1 MKIRRLSILIRQVSL
16 LTLSVFASFQSQSG
30 QLIHPALD
38 PSTNN
43 PTSNNTTDR
52 LIIKFKQTT
61 GQDTEP
67 EDLTNL
73 VEAFTG
79 ASSTVVRE
87 TFSGAHVI
95 QLNRQIGLADMQVLT
110 GDIARQPHIEY
121 AEPDLIMTP
130 QLTPNDPRYSEQWH
144 YYQEVG
150 GINLPLAWD
159 LAQGETT
166 VVAVIDSGYQ
176 PHSDLNANLLAG
188 YDMVSDE
195 FAANDGDGRD
205 GDATD
210 PGNYAPS
217 CNEYISDWHGTHV
230 AGTVSAVTNNGLG
243 VAGVA
248 YRAKVVPVR
257 VLGRCGGYL
266 SDITD
271 GIVWAAG
278 AEITGLPINP
288 NPAQVINMSLGGR
301 SDSCPETALAAID
314 IARQRG
320 ATIVV
325 AAGNNSE
332 DSSGFAPANCPG
344 VVTVA
349 ATDESGELAS
359 FSNFGASVDL
369 AAPGTSILS
378 THNDGVIGPGS
389 ESYRLMSGTSMST
402 PHVSGVAALLYS
414 INPGIRPDEVADIL
428 RRSARPFPNT
438 CTGCGRG
445 ILDARAAVEMLTTDE
460 PVVTMLYDG
469 VAETELSG
477 ELESQL
483 FFAIDVP
490 PGASSLTLRSYG
502 GDGDADLY
510 VRSEATPTLDL
521 FDCRPYRYG
530 NDEKCVIRPAPA
542 GRYYVMLHGYS
553 AFSDL
558 SLVAD
563 YLLDESQPG
572 SGERFENN
580 EDYEIPQSSLTG
592 ALSPILVDRAGAS
605 GKVQIEVG
613 IIHQS
618 IREISVT
625 LIDPSGVKHSL
636 KGFGG
641 SGVDLIETYQLE
653 LAELPSEGEW
663 TLQVKDLGPRGSGYI
678 DFWRITFP

>member
-16 LTLSVFASFQSQSG
+16 LTLSIFASFQSQSG

-52 LIIKFKQTT
+52 LIIKFKQTK

-79 ASSTVVRE
+79 TSSTVVRE

-332 DSSGFAPANCPG
+332 DSAGFAPANCPG

-445 ILDARAAVEMLTTDE
+445 ILDARAAVEMLTIDE

-469 VAETELSG
+469 VAETGLSG
-477 ELESQL
+477 ELESQQ

-572 SGERFENN
+572 SGERFENS

>member
-1 MKIRRLSILIRQVSL
+1 MKRRRLFILIRQVSL
-16 LTLSVFASFQSQSG
+16 LALILFASSQSQSG
-30 QLIHPALD
+30 QLFNPALD

-52 LIIKFKQTT
+52 LIIKFKSTAGKDGDPEYLTT
-61 GQDTEP
+61 
-67 EDLTNL
+67 LI
-73 VEAFTG
+73 EAFTG
-79 ASSTVVRE
+79 ASSSVVRE

-95 QLNRQIGLADMQVLT
+95 QLNRQITLEAMWTLT
-110 GDIARQPHIEY
+110 DDIARQPHIEY
-121 AEPDLIMTP
+121 AEADLIMTP
-130 QLTPNDPRYSEQWH
+130 QLTPNDPRYGEQWH
-144 YYQEVG
+144 YFQQAG

-188 YDMVSDE
+188 YDMVSDG

-210 PGNYAPS
+210 PGTYAPS

-230 AGTVSAVTNNGLG
+230 AGTVSAVTNNALG

-248 YRAKVVPVR
+248 YRAEVVPVR

-278 AEITGLPINP
+278 AEVAGAPVNA
-288 NPAQVINMSLGGR
+288 NPAQVINLSLGGR

-314 IARQRG
+314 IARHRG

-325 AAGNNSE
+325 AAGNNGE
-332 DSSGFAPANCPG
+332 ESSGFAPANCPG
-344 VVTVA
+344 VITVA
-349 ATDESGELAS
+349 ATNDAGELAS

-369 AAPGTSILS
+369 AAPGTRILS

-402 PHVSGVAALLYS
+402 PHVSGVAALLYG
-414 INPGIRPDEVADIL
+414 IDPGITPDKVANIL
-428 RRSARPFPNT
+428 IRSTRPFPSA
-438 CTGCGRG
+438 CTGCGSG
-445 ILDARAAVEMLTTDE
+445 ILDAHAAVEMLTSTE
-460 PVVTMLYDG
+460 PGVTILHDG
-469 VAETELSG
+469 VAETGLNG
-477 ELESQL
+477 ELMSQQ

-490 PGASSLTLRSYG
+490 PDAISLSVRSFAG
-502 GDGDADLY
+502 SGDADLY
-510 VRSEATPTLDL
+510 VRSAGKPDLDL
-521 FDCRPYRYG
+521 FDCRPYLYG
-530 NDEKCVIRPAPA
+530 NDEECIIRPVPA

-558 SLVAD
+558 TLVAD
-563 YLLDESQPG
+563 YLMDEPQPG
-572 SGERFENN
+572 GSEKFENS
-580 EDYEIPQSSLTG
+580 EDYEIPQSSLSG
-592 ALSPILVDRAGAS
+592 ALSPIQVDRVGTS
-605 GKVQIEVG
+605 GSVQVEIG

-618 IREISVT
+618 IREVSVT
-625 LIDPSGVKHSL
+625 LIDPSGVKHNL

-641 SGVDLIETYQLE
+641 VGVDLFETYHLE
-653 LAELPSEGEW
+653 LAKQPSEGEW
-663 TLQVKDLGPRGSGYI
+663 TLQVKDLGNRGRGYI
-678 DFWRITFP
+678 DFWRISFP

>member
-1 MKIRRLSILIRQVSL
+1 MKIRRLFILIRQVSL
-16 LTLSVFASFQSQSG
+16 LTLTLFAASQSQSG
-30 QLIHPALD
+30 QLFDPALD

-52 LIIKFKQTT
+52 LIIKFKPTT
-61 GQDTEP
+61 GEDGDP
-67 EDLTNL
+67 EDLNTL

-95 QLNRQIGLADMQVLT
+95 QLNRRIALEDMRTLT
-110 GDIARQPHIEY
+110 GEIARQPHIEY
-121 AEPDLIMTP
+121 AEADLIMTP
-130 QLTPNDPRYSEQWH
+130 QLTPNDPRYAEQWH
-144 YYQEVG
+144 YFQQTG

-176 PHSDLNANLLAG
+176 PHTDLNANLLPG

-230 AGTVSAVTNNGLG
+230 AGTVSAVTDNALG
-243 VAGVA
+243 IAGVA

-278 AEITGLPINP
+278 AEVAGAPINP

-301 SDSCPETALAAID
+301 SDNCPETALAAID

-320 ATIVV
+320 ASIVV
-325 AAGNNSE
+325 AAGNNAE
-332 DSSGFAPANCPG
+332 ESSGFAPANCPG
-344 VVTVA
+344 AITVA
-349 ATDESGELAS
+349 ATDDTGELAS
-359 FSNFGASVDL
+359 FSNFGATVDL
-369 AAPGTSILS
+369 AAPGTRILS

-402 PHVSGVAALLYS
+402 PHVSGVAALLYG
-414 INPGIRPDEVADIL
+414 IDPGITPDEVADIL
-428 RRSARPFPNT
+428 NRSARPFTNA
-438 CTGCGRG
+438 CTGCGSG
-445 ILDARAAVEMLTTDE
+445 ILDARAAVEMVTSDE
-460 PVVTMLYDG
+460 PGVTILHDG
-469 VAETELSG
+469 VAETGLNG
-477 ELESQL
+477 DLESQQ

-490 PGASSLTLRSYG
+490 PGASSLSLHSYG
-502 GDGDADLY
+502 GSGDADLY
-510 VRSEATPTLDL
+510 LRSETKPGLDL
-521 FDCRPYRYG
+521 FDCRPYLYG
-530 NDEKCVIRPAPA
+530 NDEECVIRPVPA

-558 SLVAD
+558 TLVAD
-563 YLLDESQPG
+563 YLLDELQPD
-572 SGERFENN
+572 GESFDNS
-580 EDYEIPQSSLTG
+580 EDHEIPQSSLSG
-592 ALSPILVDRAGAS
+592 ALNPIQVDRTGAS
-605 GKVQIEVG
+605 GRVRIEVG

-618 IREISVT
+618 VREISVT
-625 LIDPSGVKHSL
+625 LIDPSGAKHNL

-641 SGVDLIETYQLE
+641 IGVDLFETYHLE
-653 LAELPSEGEW
+653 LAEQPSEGEW
-663 TLQVKDLGPRGSGYI
+663 TLQVKDLGNRGRGYI
-678 DFWRITFP
+678 DFWRISFP

>member
-1 MKIRRLSILIRQVSL
+1 MKIRRLFILIRQVSL

-30 QLIHPALD
+30 QLVHPALG

-52 LIIKFKQTT
+52 LIIKFKQTAD
-61 GQDTEP
+61 QNTEP

-95 QLNRQIGLADMQVLT
+95 QLNRQIGLEDMQVLT

-230 AGTVSAVTNNGLG
+230 AGTVSAVTNNALG

-332 DSSGFAPANCPG
+332 DSAGFAPANCPG

-349 ATDESGELAS
+349 ATDESGEIAS

-402 PHVSGVAALLYS
+402 PHVSGVVALLYS

-428 RRSARPFPNT
+428 TQSARPFPSS
-438 CTGCGRG
+438 CMGCGRG
-445 ILDARAAVEMLTTDE
+445 ILDARAAVEMLITDQ

-469 VAETELSG
+469 VAETGLSG
-477 ELESQL
+477 ELESQQ

-490 PGASSLTLRSYG
+490 PGASSLTLHSYA

-530 NDEKCVIRPAPA
+530 NDEKCVIRPVPA

-572 SGERFENN
+572 SGERFENS

-625 LIDPSGVKHSL
+625 LIDPSGVEHSL

-641 SGVDLIETYQLE
+641 SGVDLFETYQLE

>member
-1 MKIRRLSILIRQVSL
+1 MKIRRLFHLTCQATL
-16 LTLSVFASFQSQSG
+16 LTLSVFVSSSSTAG
-30 QLIHPALD
+30 ELID
-38 PSTNN
+38 PSLAPSTDDRAYD
-43 PTSNNTTDR
+43 NTTDR
-52 LIIKFKQTT
+52 LIIKFEQNAAEETDP
-61 GQDTEP
+61 QSM
-67 EDLTNL
+67 TNL

-95 QLNRQIGLADMQVLT
+95 QLSRQITLEDMQTLT
-110 GDIARQPHIEY
+110 ADITRQPQIEY

-144 YYQEVG
+144 YFQQAG

-159 LAQGETT
+159 RARGEAT

-176 PHSDLNANLLAG
+176 PHSDLNANLLPG

-230 AGTVSAVTNNGLG
+230 AGTVSAVTDNDLG

-248 YRAKVVPVR
+248 YQAKVVPVR

-278 AEITGLPINP
+278 AEVAGAPINP

-301 SDSCPETALAAID
+301 SDSCPETALEAIN

-320 ATIVV
+320 ATIVA

-332 DSSGFAPANCPG
+332 ESSGFAPANCPG
-344 VVTVA
+344 VITVA
-349 ATDESGELAS
+349 ATDEDGALAG
-359 FSNFGASVDL
+359 FSNFGVVVDL
-369 AAPGTSILS
+369 AAPGTRILS
-378 THNDGVIGPGS
+378 THNDGVIAPGS

-402 PHVSGVAALLYS
+402 PHVSGVAALLYG
-414 INPGIRPDEVADIL
+414 INPRITPDEVADIL
-428 RRSARPFPNT
+428 RRSTRPFPSA
-438 CTGCGRG
+438 CPGCGQG

-460 PVVTMLYDG
+460 TGVTMLEDG
-469 VAETELSG
+469 VPQTGLNG
-477 ELESQL
+477 ELESQHL
-483 FFAIDVP
+483 FAIDVP
-490 PGASSLTLRSYG
+490 PGANSLTLQSYAG
-502 GDGDADLY
+502 VGDADLY
-510 VRSEATPTLDL
+510 VRHEAKPDLDL
-521 FDCRPYRYG
+521 FDCRPYLYG
-530 NDEKCVIRPAPA
+530 NDETCVIRPAQA
-542 GRYYVMLHGYS
+542 GRYYVMLHGYT

-558 SLVAD
+558 NLVAD
-563 YLLDESQPG
+563 YLLDEPEPG
-572 SGERFENN
+572 SGETFGNS
-580 EDYEIPQSSLTG
+580 EDYEIPQSSLLG
-592 ALSPILVDRAGAS
+592 VLSPILVDRAGAS
-605 GKVQIEVG
+605 GSIKVEVG
-613 IIHQS
+613 IVHQS
-618 IREISVT
+618 VREISVT

-641 SGVDLIETYQLE
+641 SGVDLFETYHLE
-653 LAELPSEGEW
+653 LAELPSYGEW
-663 TLQVKDLGPRGSGYI
+663 ILQVKDLGNRGRGYI
-678 DFWRITFP
+678 DFWRISFP